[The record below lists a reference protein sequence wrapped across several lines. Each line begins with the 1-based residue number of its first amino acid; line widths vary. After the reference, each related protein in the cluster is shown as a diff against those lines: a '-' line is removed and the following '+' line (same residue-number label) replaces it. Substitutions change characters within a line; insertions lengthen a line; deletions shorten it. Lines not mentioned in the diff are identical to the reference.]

1 MEANFE
7 EEYKRLNN
15 DSSKVKQPK
24 EFDMKDNMNWIMI
37 AVLSVVQ
44 VLLSCLSSLD
54 GQIQFVF
61 PTTVMGWILL
71 FAPKIAISA
80 LGYMIW
86 LEFFG
91 KGKQMAQ
98 KTKEYKDAKKIL
110 MELQGKSEENILQVV
125 NPKVWETKV
134 KVKKGIKVI
143 ITTFLTATLI
153 AALAI
158 AFNWASLIGSVVSLL
173 MSAVW
178 GLNMMTQAEEQWS
191 TGYLNYANW
200 MKINYDK
207 QNAHIE
213 NIIELQNQT
222 KTDEISKTSNEGDN
236 VDQCVNMEPTEA
248 LNEESRP
255 DICDTVDN

>member
-1 MEANFE
+1 M
-7 EEYKRLNN
+7 
-15 DSSKVKQPK
+15 
-24 EFDMKDNMNWIMI
+24 
-37 AVLSVVQ
+37 
-44 VLLSCLSSLD
+44 
-54 GQIQFVF
+54 
-61 PTTVMGWILL
+61 
-71 FAPKIAISA
+71 
-80 LGYMIW
+80 
-86 LEFFG
+86 
-91 KGKQMAQ
+91 
-98 KTKEYKDAKKIL
+98 
-110 MELQGKSEENILQVV
+110 
-125 NPKVWETKV
+125 ETKT

-222 KTDEISKTSNEGDN
+222 KTDEINKTSNEGDN

-248 LNEESRP
+248 LNEQSRP
-255 DICDTVDN
+255 DICDNADN

>member
-15 DSSKVKQPK
+15 DSKIKEPK
-24 EFDMKDNMNWIMI
+24 EFNMKDNMNWIMI

-44 VLLSCLSSLD
+44 VILSCLSSLE
-54 GQIQFVF
+54 GQIQFIF

-91 KGKQMAQ
+91 KGKQIAE
-98 KTKEYKDAKKIL
+98 KTQEHKDAKKIL

-191 TGYLNYANW
+191 IGYLNYANW
-200 MKINYDK
+200 MKVNYERSH
-207 QNAHIE
+207 NSA
-213 NIIELQNQT
+213 QNQT
-222 KTDEISKTSNEGDN
+222 KTDEVSKIPNEGDN

-248 LNEESRP
+248 L
-255 DICDTVDN
+255 